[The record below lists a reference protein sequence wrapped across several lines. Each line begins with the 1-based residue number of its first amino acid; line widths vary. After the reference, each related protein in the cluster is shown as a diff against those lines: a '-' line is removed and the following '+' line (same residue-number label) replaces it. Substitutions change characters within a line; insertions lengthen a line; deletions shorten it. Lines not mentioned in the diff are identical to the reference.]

1 MDTRSWIRGGQ
12 GGKTKERANHL
23 LLPFSVCRKKLKE
36 AKRVTVTRSNTRY
49 SMVAEAL
56 SLKPDDNVVMS
67 VGGESSSTTTNRGK
81 VTMIDVERWRVN
93 LNREYDERFF
103 GISPG

>member
-1 MDTRSWIRGGQ
+1 MTM
-12 GGKTKERANHL
+12 
-23 LLPFSVCRKKLKE
+23 
-36 AKRVTVTRSNTRY
+36 TRSNTRY
-49 SMVAEAL
+49 SEAL

-93 LNREYDERFF
+93 LNRERIRTILRGSFRDKGCIIWR
-103 GISPG
+103 

>member
-1 MDTRSWIRGGQ
+1 M
-12 GGKTKERANHL
+12 
-23 LLPFSVCRKKLKE
+23 
-36 AKRVTVTRSNTRY
+36 TVTRSNTRY
-49 SMVAEAL
+49 SMVAGAL